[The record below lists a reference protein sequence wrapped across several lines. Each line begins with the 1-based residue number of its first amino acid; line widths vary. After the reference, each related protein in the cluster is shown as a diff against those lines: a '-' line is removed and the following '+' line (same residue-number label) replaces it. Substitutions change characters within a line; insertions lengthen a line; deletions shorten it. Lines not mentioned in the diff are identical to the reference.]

1 MRKKQKI
8 DLILHSILE
17 RKKNLLDKMTELSE
31 ADNSPVLENIQKE
44 IEKSQV
50 LEETYQEITDNKE
63 NTLSDMVQEKIA
75 TQGALTRIKN
85 LSGSISEA
93 EHNRVKFLTLIKRVD
108 ERIAQRLDKSIVQS
122 ELEYKKRA
130 DDEALRKKNI
140 IYQLNAD
147 QEQRERIL

>member
-1 MRKKQKI
+1 
-8 DLILHSILE
+8 
-17 RKKNLLDKMTELSE
+17 LLDKLTELSE
-31 ADNSPVLENIQKE
+31 ADNRVVVENIQKE
-44 IEKSQV
+44 IEKSQA

-93 EHNRVKFLTLIKRVD
+93 EHNRVKILTLIKRVD

-147 QEQRERIL
+147 QEQRERYIF